1 MMLQERNITINS
13 INKYIKENILIS
25 LTDYK
30 IDIGLEDFSL
40 SPPKQESFG
49 DLSSNIALLI
59 SKQIQKNPLKIAEE
73 IKKRMLRQN
82 LNDIEEITATQPGF
96 INFVI
101 KPNYYQNNLK
111 LIIKDKE
118 SFGKDFKGKGKSA
131 NVEFVSANPTGP
143 LTVGHG
149 RNAVIGD
156 TVSNILEWHD
166 YNVTREYYYND
177 AGKQMR
183 TLGQS
188 VESRYF
194 EYVKKPF
201 EFPNDGYQGEYIIE
215 IAKNIANN
223 HGENLVKN
231 DEKFLAEAEKV
242 IFGQIENSLNS
253 LGIKFDT
260 FTNEKSF
267 YESGAIKKLLSQLKS
282 KGLVYEKDDAT
293 WYKATGVGAKQDK
306 VYIKSTGEP
315 TYRLPD
321 TAYHKDKI
329 KRGYDVIVDVFGA
342 DHTDTYPDVLSA
354 LRALGLKTEHVK
366 ILIYQFVTLV
376 KNGEKVKM
384 STRKADFITLDDLV
398 NELSVDVIRYF
409 FIMRSMNTHLDFD
422 LNLAKDQSDKNPV
435 FYLQY
440 AYARICNII
449 RYGENQGFKFSEKFD
464 TTLLNE
470 SSEIKLLKLMSNF
483 PTVMETALETLEP
496 QTIAIYLQDLASS
509 FHKFY
514 GNCKVITDDEK
525 LSQSR
530 LGLIN
535 GAKIIISIGLSI
547 LGVSAPEKM

>member
-1 MMLQERNITINS
+1 MLQERNIIISS
-13 INKYIKENILIS
+13 ITNYIKENILIS
-25 LTDYK
+25 LIDYK

-59 SKQIQKNPLKIAEE
+59 SKQIQKNPLEIAEE
-73 IKKRMLRQN
+73 IKKTMLHQN
-82 LNDIEEITATQPGF
+82 LNDIENITATQPGF
-96 INFVI
+96 INFFI
-101 KPNYYQNNLK
+101 KPRYYQNTLK
-111 LIIKDKE
+111 LIIKNQE
-118 SFGKDFKGKGKSA
+118 NFGKNFKGKGKTA

-201 EFPNDGYQGEYIIE
+201 EFPSDGYQGDYIIE

-223 HGENLVKN
+223 YGKSLEKN
-231 DEKFLAEAEKV
+231 DEKFLTEAEKV

-267 YESGAIKKLLSQLKS
+267 YESGAIKNLLSQLKS
-282 KGLVYEKDDAT
+282 KELVYQKDDAT
-293 WYKATGVGAKQDK
+293 WYKATKVGAKQDK

-354 LRALGLKTEHVK
+354 LGALGLKTEHIK

-398 NELSVDVIRYF
+398 DELSVDIVRYF

-464 TTLLNE
+464 TTLLDE

-483 PTVMETALETLEP
+483 PTMMETALDTLEP

-514 GNCKVITDDEK
+514 GNCKVITDDKK

-535 GAKIIISIGLSI
+535 GAKIILSIGLSI
-547 LGVSAPEKM
+547 LGLSAPEKM

>member
-1 MMLQERNITINS
+1 MMLQERNIIISS
-13 INKYIKENILIS
+13 ITKYIKENILIS
-25 LTDYK
+25 LIDYK

-59 SKQIQKNPLKIAEE
+59 SKQLQKNPLEIAEE
-73 IKKRMLRQN
+73 IKKTMLHQN
-82 LNDIEEITATQPGF
+82 LNDIEDITATQPGF

-101 KPNYYQNNLK
+101 KPRYYQNNLK
-111 LIIKDKE
+111 LIIKNQE
-118 SFGKDFKGKGKSA
+118 NFGKDFKGKGKSA

-201 EFPNDGYQGEYIIE
+201 EFPSDGYQGEYIIE

-223 HGENLVKN
+223 YGESLEQN
-231 DEKFLAEAEKV
+231 DEKFLTEAEKV

-267 YESGAIKKLLSQLKS
+267 YKSGAIKKLLSQLKS
-282 KGLVYEKDDAT
+282 KELVYQKDDAT
-293 WYKATGVGAKQDK
+293 WYKATKVGAKQDK

-354 LRALGLKTEHVK
+354 LGALGLKTEHIK

-398 NELSVDVIRYF
+398 DELSVDIVRYF

-464 TTLLNE
+464 PTLLNE

-483 PTVMETALETLEP
+483 PTMMETALETLEP

-514 GNCKVITDDEK
+514 GNCKVITNDEK

>member
-1 MMLQERNITINS
+1 MHQKRNTIIKSVIKNIKDNIISALEPYNIEIT
-13 INKYIKENILIS
+13 L
-25 LTDYK
+25 D
-30 IDIGLEDFSL
+30 DFSL

-59 SKQIQKNPLKIAEE
+59 SKQMKENPLGIAEK
-73 IKKRMLRQN
+73 IKAGLLSNNIKN
-82 LNDIEEITATQPGF
+82 IDAITVTPPGF

-101 KPNYYQNNLK
+101 KQNFYQNNLK
-111 LIIKDKE
+111 SIIQDKDD
-118 SFGKDFKGKGKSA
+118 FGKDFKGKDKSA

-166 YNVTREYYYND
+166 YKVTREYYYND

-183 TLGQS
+183 TLGKS
-188 VESRYF
+188 VEARYL
-194 EYVKKPF
+194 ELLEKSF
-201 EFPNDGYQGEYIIE
+201 EFPEGGYQGDYIIE
-215 IAKNIANN
+215 IAKEIINN
-223 HGENLVKN
+223 NGKDLKEN
-231 DEKFLAEAEKV
+231 DAQFLSSAEKT
-242 IFGQIENSLNS
+242 IFRQIKNSLNS
-253 LGIKFDT
+253 LGIKFDI
-260 FTNEKSF
+260 FSNEKSF
-267 YESGAIKKLLSQLKS
+267 YDSGAIEQLLSQLKD
-282 KGLVYEKDDAT
+282 KGLIYEDDGAT
-293 WYKATGVGAKQDK
+293 WYKATELGAKQDK
-306 VYIKSTGEP
+306 VYIKSSGEP

-321 TAYHKDKI
+321 TAYHRDKI
-329 KRGYDVIVDVFGA
+329 NRDFDLIVDVFGA

-354 LRALGLKTEHVK
+354 LKALNLDTDHIK
-366 ILIYQFVTLV
+366 ILIYQFVTLI

-384 STRKADFITLDDLV
+384 STRKADFITLDNLID
-398 NELSVDVIRYF
+398 ELGLDIVRYF

-449 RYGENQGFKFSEKFD
+449 RHGEGQNYKFSDDFD
-464 TTLLNE
+464 ATLLNQ

-483 PTVMETALETLEP
+483 PTMMETALDTLEP
-496 QTIAIYLQDLASS
+496 QIIANYLQELASS

-514 GNCKVITDDEK
+514 GNCKVITEDK
-525 LSQSR
+525 NISQAR

-535 GAKIIISIGLSI
+535 GTKIILSTGLSI
-547 LGVSAPEKM
+547 LGISAPEKM

>member
-1 MMLQERNITINS
+1 MMHQKRNTIIKSVIKNIKDNIISALEPYDIEIT
-13 INKYIKENILIS
+13 L
-25 LTDYK
+25 D
-30 IDIGLEDFSL
+30 DFSL

-59 SKQIQKNPLKIAEE
+59 SKQMKENPLGVAEKIKAGLLNTN
-73 IKKRMLRQN
+73 IKN
-82 LNDIEEITATQPGF
+82 IDAITVTPPGF

-101 KPNYYQNNLK
+101 KQNFYQNNLK
-111 LIIKDKE
+111 SIIQDKDD
-118 SFGKDFKGKGKSA
+118 FGKDFKGKDKSA

-166 YNVTREYYYND
+166 YKVTREYYYND

-183 TLGQS
+183 TLGKS
-188 VESRYF
+188 VEARYL
-194 EYVKKPF
+194 ELLEKPF
-201 EFPNDGYQGEYIIE
+201 EFPEGGYQGDYIIE
-215 IAKNIANN
+215 IAKEIINN
-223 HGENLVKN
+223 NGKDLKEN
-231 DEKFLAEAEKV
+231 DTQFLSSAEKT
-242 IFGQIENSLNS
+242 IFRQIKNSLNS
-253 LGIKFDT
+253 LGIKFDI
-260 FTNEKSF
+260 FSNEKSF
-267 YESGAIKKLLSQLKS
+267 YDSGAIEQLLSQLKD
-282 KGLVYEKDDAT
+282 KGLIYEDDGAT
-293 WYKATGVGAKQDK
+293 WYKATELGAKQDK
-306 VYIKSTGEP
+306 VYIKSSGEP

-321 TAYHKDKI
+321 TAYHRDKI
-329 KRGYDVIVDVFGA
+329 NRGFDLIVDVFGA

-354 LRALGLKTEHVK
+354 LKALNLDTDHIK
-366 ILIYQFVTLV
+366 ILIYQFVTLI

-384 STRKADFITLDDLV
+384 STRKADFITLDNLID
-398 NELSVDVIRYF
+398 ELGLDIVRYF

-449 RYGENQGFKFSEKFD
+449 RHGEGQNYKFSDDFD
-464 TTLLNE
+464 ATLLNQ

-483 PTVMETALETLEP
+483 PTMMETALDTLEP
-496 QTIAIYLQDLASS
+496 QIIANYLQELASS

-514 GNCKVITDDEK
+514 GNCKVITEDK
-525 LSQSR
+525 NISQAR

-535 GAKIIISIGLSI
+535 GTKIILSTGLSI
-547 LGVSAPEKM
+547 LGISAPEKM

>member
-1 MMLQERNITINS
+1 MMHQKRNTIIKSVIKNIKNNIISALEPYNIEIT
-13 INKYIKENILIS
+13 L
-25 LTDYK
+25 D
-30 IDIGLEDFSL
+30 DFSL

-59 SKQIQKNPLKIAEE
+59 SKQMKENPLGVAEKIKAELLNKN
-73 IKKRMLRQN
+73 IKN
-82 LNDIEEITATQPGF
+82 IDAITVTPPGF

-101 KPNYYQNNLK
+101 KQNFYQNNLK
-111 LIIKDKE
+111 SIIQDKDD
-118 SFGKDFKGKGKSA
+118 FGKDFKGKDKSA

-166 YNVTREYYYND
+166 YKVTREYYYND

-183 TLGQS
+183 TLGKS
-188 VESRYF
+188 VEARYL
-194 EYVKKPF
+194 ELLEKSF
-201 EFPNDGYQGEYIIE
+201 EFPEGGYQGDYIIE
-215 IAKNIANN
+215 IAKEIINN
-223 HGENLVKN
+223 NGKDLKEN
-231 DEKFLAEAEKV
+231 DAQFLSSAEKT
-242 IFGQIENSLNS
+242 IFRQIKNSLNS
-253 LGIKFDT
+253 LGIKFDI
-260 FTNEKSF
+260 FSNEKSF
-267 YESGAIKKLLSQLKS
+267 YDSGAIEQLLSQLKD
-282 KGLVYEKDDAT
+282 KGLIYEDDGAT
-293 WYKATGVGAKQDK
+293 WYKATELGAKQDK
-306 VYIKSTGEP
+306 VYIKSSGEP

-321 TAYHKDKI
+321 TAYHRDKI
-329 KRGYDVIVDVFGA
+329 NRDFDLIVDVFGA

-354 LRALGLKTEHVK
+354 LKALNLDTDHIK
-366 ILIYQFVTLV
+366 ILIYQFVTLI

-384 STRKADFITLDDLV
+384 STRKADFITLDNLID
-398 NELSVDVIRYF
+398 ELGLDIVRYF

-449 RYGENQGFKFSEKFD
+449 RHGEVQNYKFSDDFD
-464 TTLLNE
+464 ATLLNQ

-483 PTVMETALETLEP
+483 PTMMETALDTLEP
-496 QTIAIYLQDLASS
+496 QIIANYLQELASS

-514 GNCKVITDDEK
+514 GNCKVITEDK
-525 LSQSR
+525 NISQAR

-535 GAKIIISIGLSI
+535 GTKIILSTGLSI
-547 LGVSAPEKM
+547 LGISAPEKM

>member
-1 MMLQERNITINS
+1 MMHQKRNTIIKSVIKNIKDNIISALEPYDIEIT
-13 INKYIKENILIS
+13 L
-25 LTDYK
+25 D
-30 IDIGLEDFSL
+30 DFSL

-59 SKQIQKNPLKIAEE
+59 SKQMKENPLGVAEKIKAELLNKN
-73 IKKRMLRQN
+73 IKN
-82 LNDIEEITATQPGF
+82 IDAITVTPPGF

-101 KPNYYQNNLK
+101 KQNFYQNNLK
-111 LIIKDKE
+111 SIIQDKDD
-118 SFGKDFKGKGKSA
+118 FGKDFKGKDKSA

-166 YNVTREYYYND
+166 YKVTREYYYND

-183 TLGQS
+183 TLGKS
-188 VESRYF
+188 VEARYL
-194 EYVKKPF
+194 ELLEKSF
-201 EFPNDGYQGEYIIE
+201 EFPEGGYQGDYIIE
-215 IAKNIANN
+215 IAKEIINN
-223 HGENLVKN
+223 NGKDLKEN
-231 DEKFLAEAEKV
+231 DSQFLSSAEKI
-242 IFGQIENSLNS
+242 IFRQIKNSLNS
-253 LGIKFDT
+253 LGIKFDI
-260 FTNEKSF
+260 FSNEKSF
-267 YESGAIKKLLSQLKS
+267 YDSGAIKQLLSQLKD
-282 KGLVYEKDDAT
+282 KGLIYEDDGAT
-293 WYKATGVGAKQDK
+293 WFKATELGAKQDK
-306 VYIKSTGEP
+306 VYIKSSGEP

-321 TAYHKDKI
+321 TAYHRDKI
-329 KRGYDVIVDVFGA
+329 NRDFDLIVDVFGA

-354 LRALGLKTEHVK
+354 LKALNLDTDHIK
-366 ILIYQFVTLV
+366 ILIYQFVTLI

-384 STRKADFITLDDLV
+384 STRKADFITLDNLID
-398 NELSVDVIRYF
+398 ELGLDIVRYF

-449 RYGENQGFKFSEKFD
+449 RHGEGQNYKFSDDFD
-464 TTLLNE
+464 ATLLNQ

-483 PTVMETALETLEP
+483 PTMMETALDTLEP
-496 QTIAIYLQDLASS
+496 QIIANYLQELASS

-514 GNCKVITDDEK
+514 GNCKVITEDK
-525 LSQSR
+525 NISQAR

-535 GAKIIISIGLSI
+535 GTKIILSTGLSI
-547 LGVSAPEKM
+547 LGISAPEKM

>member
-1 MMLQERNITINS
+1 MMLQERNIIISS
-13 INKYIKENILIS
+13 ITKYIKENILIS
-25 LTDYK
+25 LIDYK

-59 SKQIQKNPLKIAEE
+59 SKQIQKNPLEIAEE
-73 IKKRMLRQN
+73 IKKTMLHQN
-82 LNDIEEITATQPGF
+82 LNDIEDITATQPGF

-101 KPNYYQNNLK
+101 KPSYYQNNLK
-111 LIIKDKE
+111 LIIKNQE
-118 SFGKDFKGKGKSA
+118 NFGKDFKGKGKSA

-201 EFPNDGYQGEYIIE
+201 EFPSDGYQGEYIIE

-223 HGENLVKN
+223 YGESLEQN
-231 DEKFLAEAEKV
+231 DEKFLTEAEKV

-282 KGLVYEKDDAT
+282 KELIYQKDDAT
-293 WYKATGVGAKQDK
+293 WYKSTKVGAKQDK

-354 LRALGLKTEHVK
+354 LGALGLKTEHIK

-398 NELSVDVIRYF
+398 DELSVDIVRYF

-483 PTVMETALETLEP
+483 PTMMETALETLEP

-530 LGLIN
+530 LGLIK

-547 LGVSAPEKM
+547 LGLSAPEKM

>member
-1 MMLQERNITINS
+1 MMLQERNITISS

-59 SKQIQKNPLKIAEE
+59 SNQIQKNPLEIAEE
-73 IKKRMLRQN
+73 IKKRMLHQN

-483 PTVMETALETLEP
+483 PTMMETALETLEP

-547 LGVSAPEKM
+547 LGISAPEKM

>member
-1 MMLQERNITINS
+1 MMLQERNITISS

-440 AYARICNII
+440 AYARISNII

-483 PTVMETALETLEP
+483 PTMMETALETLEP

>member
-1 MMLQERNITINS
+1 MLQERNIIISS
-13 INKYIKENILIS
+13 ITRYIKENILVS
-25 LTDYK
+25 LINYK
-30 IDIGLEDFSL
+30 IDIGLEGFSL
-40 SPPKQESFG
+40 SPPKKESFG

-59 SKQIQKNPLKIAEE
+59 SKQIQKNPLEIAEE
-73 IKKRMLRQN
+73 IKKNMLHQN
-82 LNDIEEITATQPGF
+82 LNDIEDITATQPGF

-101 KPNYYQNNLK
+101 KPSYYQNNLK
-111 LIIKDKE
+111 LIIKDQE
-118 SFGKDFKGKGKSA
+118 NFGKNFKGKGKTA

-201 EFPNDGYQGEYIIE
+201 EFPSDGYQGDYIIE

-223 HGENLVKN
+223 YGESLEKN
-231 DEKFLAEAEKV
+231 DEKFLTEAEKV

-267 YESGAIKKLLSQLKS
+267 YESGAIKDLLSQLKS
-282 KGLVYEKDDAT
+282 KELVYQKDGAT
-293 WYKATGVGAKQDK
+293 WYKATNVGAKQDK

-354 LRALGLKTEHVK
+354 LGALDLKTEHIK

-398 NELSVDVIRYF
+398 DELSVDIVRYF

-483 PTVMETALETLEP
+483 PTMMETALETLEP

-547 LGVSAPEKM
+547 LGLSAPEKM

>member
-1 MMLQERNITINS
+1 MMHQKRNTIIKSVIKNIKDNIISALEPYNIEIT
-13 INKYIKENILIS
+13 L
-25 LTDYK
+25 D
-30 IDIGLEDFSL
+30 DFSL

-59 SKQIQKNPLKIAEE
+59 SKQMKENPLGVAEKIKTELLNKN
-73 IKKRMLRQN
+73 IKN
-82 LNDIEEITATQPGF
+82 IDAITVTPPGF

-101 KPNYYQNNLK
+101 KQNFYQNNLK
-111 LIIKDKE
+111 SIIQDKDD
-118 SFGKDFKGKGKSA
+118 FGKDFKGKDKSA

-166 YNVTREYYYND
+166 YKVTREYYYND

-183 TLGQS
+183 TLGKS
-188 VESRYF
+188 VEARYL
-194 EYVKKPF
+194 ELLEKSF
-201 EFPNDGYQGEYIIE
+201 EFPEGGYQGDYIIE
-215 IAKNIANN
+215 IAKEIINN
-223 HGENLVKN
+223 NGKDLKEN
-231 DEKFLAEAEKV
+231 DAQFLSSAEKT
-242 IFGQIENSLNS
+242 IFRQIKNSLNS
-253 LGIKFDT
+253 LGIKFDI
-260 FTNEKSF
+260 FSNEKSF
-267 YESGAIKKLLSQLKS
+267 YDSGAIEQLLSQLKD
-282 KGLVYEKDDAT
+282 KGLIYEDDGAT
-293 WYKATGVGAKQDK
+293 WYKATELGAKQDK
-306 VYIKSTGEP
+306 VYIKSSGEP

-321 TAYHKDKI
+321 TAYHRDKI
-329 KRGYDVIVDVFGA
+329 NRDFDLIVDVFGA

-354 LRALGLKTEHVK
+354 LKALNLDTDHIK
-366 ILIYQFVTLV
+366 ILIYQFVTLI

-384 STRKADFITLDDLV
+384 STRKADFITLDNLID
-398 NELSVDVIRYF
+398 ELGLDIVRYF

-449 RYGENQGFKFSEKFD
+449 RHGEGQNYKFSDDFD
-464 TTLLNE
+464 ATLLNQ

-483 PTVMETALETLEP
+483 PTMMETALDTLEP
-496 QTIAIYLQDLASS
+496 QIIANYLQELASS

-514 GNCKVITDDEK
+514 GNCKVITEDK
-525 LSQSR
+525 NISQAR

-535 GAKIIISIGLSI
+535 GTKIILSTGLSI
-547 LGVSAPEKM
+547 LGISAPEKM

>member
-1 MMLQERNITINS
+1 MLQERNITISS

-293 WYKATGVGAKQDK
+293 WYKATEVGAKQDK

-483 PTVMETALETLEP
+483 PTMMETALETLEP

-514 GNCKVITDDEK
+514 GNCKVITDNEK

>member
-1 MMLQERNITINS
+1 MMHQKRNTIIKSVIKNIKHNIISALEPYDIEIT
-13 INKYIKENILIS
+13 L
-25 LTDYK
+25 D
-30 IDIGLEDFSL
+30 DFSL

-59 SKQIQKNPLKIAEE
+59 SKQMKENPLGVAEKIKAELLNTN
-73 IKKRMLRQN
+73 IKN
-82 LNDIEEITATQPGF
+82 IDAITVTPPGF

-101 KPNYYQNNLK
+101 KQNFYQNNLK
-111 LIIKDKE
+111 SIIQDKDD
-118 SFGKDFKGKGKSA
+118 FGKDFKGKDKSA

-166 YNVTREYYYND
+166 YKVTREYYYND

-183 TLGQS
+183 TLGKS
-188 VESRYF
+188 VEARYL
-194 EYVKKPF
+194 ELLEKSF
-201 EFPNDGYQGEYIIE
+201 EFPEGGYQGDYIIE
-215 IAKNIANN
+215 IAKEIINN
-223 HGENLVKN
+223 NGKDLKKN
-231 DEKFLAEAEKV
+231 DAQFLSSAEKT
-242 IFGQIENSLNS
+242 IFRQIKNSLNS
-253 LGIKFDT
+253 LGIKFDI
-260 FTNEKSF
+260 FSNEKSF
-267 YESGAIKKLLSQLKS
+267 YDSGAIKQLLSQLKD
-282 KGLVYEKDDAT
+282 KGLIYEDDGAT
-293 WYKATGVGAKQDK
+293 WYKATELGAKQDK
-306 VYIKSTGEP
+306 VYIKSSGEP

-321 TAYHKDKI
+321 TAYHRDKI
-329 KRGYDVIVDVFGA
+329 NRDFDLIVDVFGA

-354 LRALGLKTEHVK
+354 LKALNLDTDHIK
-366 ILIYQFVTLV
+366 ILIYQFVTLI

-384 STRKADFITLDDLV
+384 STRKADFITLDNLID
-398 NELSVDVIRYF
+398 ELGLDIVRYF

-449 RYGENQGFKFSEKFD
+449 RHGEGQNYKFSDDFD
-464 TTLLNE
+464 ATLLNQ

-483 PTVMETALETLEP
+483 PTMMETALDTLEP
-496 QTIAIYLQDLASS
+496 QIIANYLQELASS

-514 GNCKVITDDEK
+514 GNCKVITEDK
-525 LSQSR
+525 NISQAR

-535 GAKIIISIGLSI
+535 GTKIILSTGLSI
-547 LGVSAPEKM
+547 LGISAPEKM

>member
-1 MMLQERNITINS
+1 MMLQERNIIISS
-13 INKYIKENILIS
+13 ITRYIKENILVS
-25 LTDYK
+25 LINYK
-30 IDIGLEDFSL
+30 IDIGLEGFSL
-40 SPPKQESFG
+40 SPPKKESFG

-59 SKQIQKNPLKIAEE
+59 SKQIQKNPLEIAEE
-73 IKKRMLRQN
+73 IKKNMLHQN
-82 LNDIEEITATQPGF
+82 LNDIEDITATQPGF

-101 KPNYYQNNLK
+101 KPSYYQNNLK
-111 LIIKDKE
+111 LIIKDQE
-118 SFGKDFKGKGKSA
+118 NFGKNFKGKGKTA

-201 EFPNDGYQGEYIIE
+201 EFPSDGYQGDYIIE

-223 HGENLVKN
+223 YGESLKQN
-231 DEKFLAEAEKV
+231 DEKFLTEAEKE

-267 YESGAIKKLLSQLKS
+267 YESGAIKNLLSQLRS
-282 KGLVYEKDDAT
+282 KGLIYQKDDAT
-293 WYKATGVGAKQDK
+293 WYKATKVGAKQDK

-342 DHTDTYPDVLSA
+342 DHSDTYPDVLSA
-354 LRALGLKTEHVK
+354 LGALDLKTEHIK

-384 STRKADFITLDDLV
+384 STRKADFIALDDLV
-398 NELSVDVIRYF
+398 DELSVDIVRYF

-449 RYGENQGFKFSEKFD
+449 KYGKSQGFKFSEKFD

-483 PTVMETALETLEP
+483 PTMMETALETLEP

-547 LGVSAPEKM
+547 LGLSAPEKM

>member
-1 MMLQERNITINS
+1 MMLQERNITISS

-59 SKQIQKNPLKIAEE
+59 SKQIQKNPLEIAEE
-73 IKKRMLRQN
+73 IKKTMLHQN
-82 LNDIEEITATQPGF
+82 LNDIEDITATQPGF

-223 HGENLVKN
+223 LGENLVKN

-483 PTVMETALETLEP
+483 PTMMETALETLEP

>member
-1 MMLQERNITINS
+1 MMHQKRNTIIKSVIKNIKNNIISALEPYNIEIT
-13 INKYIKENILIS
+13 L
-25 LTDYK
+25 D
-30 IDIGLEDFSL
+30 DFSL

-59 SKQIQKNPLKIAEE
+59 SKQMKENPLGVAEKIKAELLKTN
-73 IKKRMLRQN
+73 IKN
-82 LNDIEEITATQPGF
+82 IDAITVTPPGF

-101 KPNYYQNNLK
+101 KQNFYQNNLK
-111 LIIKDKE
+111 SIIQDKDD
-118 SFGKDFKGKGKSA
+118 FGKDFKGKDKSA

-166 YNVTREYYYND
+166 YKVTREYYYND

-183 TLGQS
+183 TLGKS
-188 VESRYF
+188 VEARYL
-194 EYVKKPF
+194 ELLEKSF
-201 EFPNDGYQGEYIIE
+201 EFPEGGYQGDYIIE
-215 IAKNIANN
+215 IAKEIINN
-223 HGENLVKN
+223 NGKDLKEN
-231 DEKFLAEAEKV
+231 DAQFLSSAEKT
-242 IFGQIENSLNS
+242 IFRQIKNSLNS
-253 LGIKFDT
+253 LGIKFDI
-260 FTNEKSF
+260 FSNEKSF
-267 YESGAIKKLLSQLKS
+267 YDSGAIEQLLSQLKD
-282 KGLVYEKDDAT
+282 KGLIYEDDGAT
-293 WYKATGVGAKQDK
+293 WYKATELGAKQDK
-306 VYIKSTGEP
+306 VYIKSSGEP

-321 TAYHKDKI
+321 TAYHRDKI
-329 KRGYDVIVDVFGA
+329 NRDFDLIVDVFGA

-354 LRALGLKTEHVK
+354 LKALNLDTDHIK
-366 ILIYQFVTLV
+366 ILIYQFVTLI

-384 STRKADFITLDDLV
+384 STRKADFITLDNLID
-398 NELSVDVIRYF
+398 ELGLDIVRYF

-449 RYGENQGFKFSEKFD
+449 RHGEGQNYKFSDDFD
-464 TTLLNE
+464 ATLLNQ

-483 PTVMETALETLEP
+483 PTMMETALDTLEP
-496 QTIAIYLQDLASS
+496 QIIANYLQELASS

-514 GNCKVITDDEK
+514 GNCKVITEDK
-525 LSQSR
+525 NISQAR

-535 GAKIIISIGLSI
+535 GTKIILSTGLSI
-547 LGVSAPEKM
+547 LGISAPEKM

>member
-1 MMLQERNITINS
+1 MMLQERNITISS

-59 SKQIQKNPLKIAEE
+59 SKQIQKNPLEIAEE

-483 PTVMETALETLEP
+483 PTMMETALETLEP

>member
-1 MMLQERNITINS
+1 MHQKRNTIIKSVIKNIKDNIISALEPYNIEIT
-13 INKYIKENILIS
+13 L
-25 LTDYK
+25 D
-30 IDIGLEDFSL
+30 DFSL

-59 SKQIQKNPLKIAEE
+59 SKQMKENPLGVAEKIKAKLLNTN
-73 IKKRMLRQN
+73 IKN
-82 LNDIEEITATQPGF
+82 IDAITVTPPGF

-101 KPNYYQNNLK
+101 KQNFYQNNLK
-111 LIIKDKE
+111 SIIQDKDD
-118 SFGKDFKGKGKSA
+118 FGKDFKGKDKSA

-166 YNVTREYYYND
+166 YKVTREYYYND

-183 TLGQS
+183 TLGKS
-188 VESRYF
+188 VEARYL
-194 EYVKKPF
+194 ELLEKSF
-201 EFPNDGYQGEYIIE
+201 EFPEGGYQGDYIIE
-215 IAKNIANN
+215 IAKEIINN
-223 HGENLVKN
+223 NGKDLKEN
-231 DEKFLAEAEKV
+231 DAQFLSSAEKT
-242 IFGQIENSLNS
+242 IFRQIKNSLNS
-253 LGIKFDT
+253 LGIKFDI
-260 FTNEKSF
+260 FSNEKSF
-267 YESGAIKKLLSQLKS
+267 YDSGAIEQLLSQLKD
-282 KGLVYEKDDAT
+282 KGLIYEDDGAT
-293 WYKATGVGAKQDK
+293 WYKATELGAKQDK
-306 VYIKSTGEP
+306 VYIKSSGEP

-321 TAYHKDKI
+321 TAYHRDKI
-329 KRGYDVIVDVFGA
+329 NRDFDLIVDVFGA

-354 LRALGLKTEHVK
+354 LKALNLHTDHIK
-366 ILIYQFVTLV
+366 ILIYQFVTLI

-384 STRKADFITLDDLV
+384 STRKADFITLDNLID
-398 NELSVDVIRYF
+398 ELGLDIVRYF

-449 RYGENQGFKFSEKFD
+449 RHGEGQNYKFSDDFD
-464 TTLLNE
+464 ATLLNQ

-483 PTVMETALETLEP
+483 PTMMETALDTLEP
-496 QTIAIYLQDLASS
+496 QIIANYLQELASS

-514 GNCKVITDDEK
+514 GNCKVITEDK
-525 LSQSR
+525 NISQAR

-535 GAKIIISIGLSI
+535 GTKIILSTGLSI
-547 LGVSAPEKM
+547 LGISAPEKM

>member
-1 MMLQERNITINS
+1 MHQKRNTIIKSVIKNIKDNIISALEPYNIEIT
-13 INKYIKENILIS
+13 L
-25 LTDYK
+25 D
-30 IDIGLEDFSL
+30 DFSL

-59 SKQIQKNPLKIAEE
+59 SKQMKENPLGVAEKIKAELLNKN
-73 IKKRMLRQN
+73 IKN
-82 LNDIEEITATQPGF
+82 IDAITVTPPGF

-101 KPNYYQNNLK
+101 KQNFYQNNLK
-111 LIIKDKE
+111 SIIQDKDD
-118 SFGKDFKGKGKSA
+118 FGKDFKGKDKSA

-166 YNVTREYYYND
+166 YKVTREYYYND

-183 TLGQS
+183 TLGKS
-188 VESRYF
+188 VEARYL
-194 EYVKKPF
+194 ELLEKSF
-201 EFPNDGYQGEYIIE
+201 EFPEGGYQGDYIIE
-215 IAKNIANN
+215 IAKEIINN
-223 HGENLVKN
+223 NGKDLKEN
-231 DEKFLAEAEKV
+231 DAQFLSSAEKT
-242 IFGQIENSLNS
+242 IFRQIKNSLNS
-253 LGIKFDT
+253 LGIKFDI
-260 FTNEKSF
+260 FSNEKSF
-267 YESGAIKKLLSQLKS
+267 YDSGAIEQLLSQLKD
-282 KGLVYEKDDAT
+282 KGLIYEDDGAT
-293 WYKATGVGAKQDK
+293 WYKATELGAKQDK
-306 VYIKSTGEP
+306 VYIKSSGEP

-321 TAYHKDKI
+321 TAYHRDKI
-329 KRGYDVIVDVFGA
+329 NRDFDLIVDVFGA

-354 LRALGLKTEHVK
+354 LKALNLETDHIK
-366 ILIYQFVTLV
+366 ILIYQFVTLI

-384 STRKADFITLDDLV
+384 STRKADFITLDNLID
-398 NELSVDVIRYF
+398 ELGLDIVRYF

-449 RYGENQGFKFSEKFD
+449 RHGEGQNYKFSDDFD
-464 TTLLNE
+464 ATLLNQ

-483 PTVMETALETLEP
+483 PTMMETALDTLEP
-496 QTIAIYLQDLASS
+496 QIIANYLQELASS

-514 GNCKVITDDEK
+514 GNCKVITEDK
-525 LSQSR
+525 NISQAR

-535 GAKIIISIGLSI
+535 GTKIILSTGLSI
-547 LGVSAPEKM
+547 LGISAPEKM

>member
-1 MMLQERNITINS
+1 MMHQKRNTIIKSVIKNIKDNIISALEPYNIEIT
-13 INKYIKENILIS
+13 L
-25 LTDYK
+25 D
-30 IDIGLEDFSL
+30 DFSL

-59 SKQIQKNPLKIAEE
+59 SKQMKENPLGVAEKIKAELLNTN
-73 IKKRMLRQN
+73 IKN
-82 LNDIEEITATQPGF
+82 IEAITVTPPGF

-101 KPNYYQNNLK
+101 KQNFYQNNLK
-111 LIIKDKE
+111 SIIQDKDD
-118 SFGKDFKGKGKSA
+118 FGKDFKGKDKSA

-166 YNVTREYYYND
+166 YKVTREYYYND

-183 TLGQS
+183 TLGKS
-188 VESRYF
+188 VEARYL
-194 EYVKKPF
+194 ELLEKSF
-201 EFPNDGYQGEYIIE
+201 EFPEGGYQGDYIIE
-215 IAKNIANN
+215 IAKEIINN
-223 HGENLVKN
+223 NGKDLKEN
-231 DEKFLAEAEKV
+231 DAQFLSSAEKT
-242 IFGQIENSLNS
+242 IFRQIKNSLNS
-253 LGIKFDT
+253 LGIKFDI
-260 FTNEKSF
+260 FSNEKSF
-267 YESGAIKKLLSQLKS
+267 YDSGAIEQLLSQLKD
-282 KGLVYEKDDAT
+282 KGLIYEDDGAT
-293 WYKATGVGAKQDK
+293 WYKATELGAKQDK
-306 VYIKSTGEP
+306 VYIKSSGEP

-321 TAYHKDKI
+321 TAYHRDKI
-329 KRGYDVIVDVFGA
+329 NRDFDLIVDVFGA

-354 LRALGLKTEHVK
+354 LKALNLDTDHIK
-366 ILIYQFVTLV
+366 ILIYQFVTLI

-384 STRKADFITLDDLV
+384 STRKADFITLDNLID
-398 NELSVDVIRYF
+398 ELGLDIVRYF

-449 RYGENQGFKFSEKFD
+449 RHGEGQNYKFSDDFD
-464 TTLLNE
+464 ATLLNQ

-483 PTVMETALETLEP
+483 PTMMETALDTLEP
-496 QTIAIYLQDLASS
+496 QIIANYLQELASS

-514 GNCKVITDDEK
+514 GNCKVITEDK
-525 LSQSR
+525 NISQAR

-535 GAKIIISIGLSI
+535 GTKIILSTGLSI
-547 LGVSAPEKM
+547 LGISAPEKM

>member
-1 MMLQERNITINS
+1 MMLQERNIIISS
-13 INKYIKENILIS
+13 ITKYIKENILIS
-25 LTDYK
+25 LIDYK
-30 IDIGLEDFSL
+30 IDIGSEDFSL

-59 SKQIQKNPLKIAEE
+59 SKQIQKNPLEIAEE
-73 IKKRMLRQN
+73 IKKTMFHQN
-82 LNDIEEITATQPGF
+82 LNDIEDITATQPGF

-101 KPNYYQNNLK
+101 KPSYYQNNLK
-111 LIIKDKE
+111 LIIKNQE
-118 SFGKDFKGKGKSA
+118 NFGKNFKGKGKSA

-201 EFPNDGYQGEYIIE
+201 EFPSDGYQGEYIIE

-223 HGENLVKN
+223 YGESLEQN
-231 DEKFLAEAEKV
+231 DEKFLTEAEKV

-267 YESGAIKKLLSQLKS
+267 YKSGAIKKLLSQLKS
-282 KGLVYEKDDAT
+282 KELVYQKDDAT
-293 WYKATGVGAKQDK
+293 WYKATKVGAKQDK

-354 LRALGLKTEHVK
+354 LGALGLKTEHIK

-398 NELSVDVIRYF
+398 DELSVDIVRYF

-464 TTLLNE
+464 PTLLNE

-483 PTVMETALETLEP
+483 PTMMETALETLEP

-514 GNCKVITDDEK
+514 GNCKVITNDEK

>member
-1 MMLQERNITINS
+1 MMHQKRNTIIKSVIKNIKDNIISALEPYNIEIT
-13 INKYIKENILIS
+13 L
-25 LTDYK
+25 D
-30 IDIGLEDFSL
+30 DFSL

-59 SKQIQKNPLKIAEE
+59 SKQMKENPLGIAEK
-73 IKKRMLRQN
+73 IKAEL
-82 LNDIEEITATQPGF
+82 LNTNIKNIDAITVTPPGF

-101 KPNYYQNNLK
+101 KQNFYQNNLK
-111 LIIKDKE
+111 SIIQDKDD
-118 SFGKDFKGKGKSA
+118 FGKDFKGKDKSA

-166 YNVTREYYYND
+166 YKVTREYYYND

-183 TLGQS
+183 TLGKS
-188 VESRYF
+188 VEARYL
-194 EYVKKPF
+194 ELLEKSF
-201 EFPNDGYQGEYIIE
+201 EFPEGGYQGDYIIE
-215 IAKNIANN
+215 IAKEIINN
-223 HGENLVKN
+223 NGKDLKEN
-231 DEKFLAEAEKV
+231 DAQFLSSAEKT
-242 IFGQIENSLNS
+242 IFRQIKNSLNS
-253 LGIKFDT
+253 LGIKFDI
-260 FTNEKSF
+260 FSNEKSF
-267 YESGAIKKLLSQLKS
+267 YDSGAIEQLLSQLKD
-282 KGLVYEKDDAT
+282 KGLIYEDDGAT
-293 WYKATGVGAKQDK
+293 WYKATELGAKQDK
-306 VYIKSTGEP
+306 VYIKSSGEP

-321 TAYHKDKI
+321 TAYHRDKI
-329 KRGYDVIVDVFGA
+329 NRDFDLIVDVFGA

-354 LRALGLKTEHVK
+354 LKALNLDTDHIK
-366 ILIYQFVTLV
+366 ILIYQFVTLI

-384 STRKADFITLDDLV
+384 STRKADFITLDNLID
-398 NELSVDVIRYF
+398 ELGLDIVRYF

-449 RYGENQGFKFSEKFD
+449 RHGEGQNYKFSDNFD
-464 TTLLNE
+464 ATLLNQ

-483 PTVMETALETLEP
+483 PTMMETALDTLEP
-496 QTIAIYLQDLASS
+496 QIIANYLQELASS

-514 GNCKVITDDEK
+514 GNCKVITEDK
-525 LSQSR
+525 NISQAR

-535 GAKIIISIGLSI
+535 GTKIILSTGLSI
-547 LGVSAPEKM
+547 LGISAPEKM

>member
-1 MMLQERNITINS
+1 MMLQERNIIISS
-13 INKYIKENILIS
+13 ITKYIKENILLS
-25 LTDYK
+25 LIDYK
-30 IDIGLEDFSL
+30 IEIELEDFSL

-73 IKKRMLRQN
+73 IKKMMLRQN
-82 LNDIEEITATQPGF
+82 LNDIEDITATQPGF

-101 KPNYYQNNLK
+101 KPSYYQNNLK

-223 HGENLVKN
+223 HGENLVQN

-282 KGLVYEKDDAT
+282 KGLVYEKNDAT
-293 WYKATGVGAKQDK
+293 WYKATEVGAKQDK

-354 LRALGLKTEHVK
+354 LRALGLKTEHIK

-384 STRKADFITLDDLV
+384 STRKADFVTLDDLV
-398 NELSVDVIRYF
+398 NELSVDVVRYF

-483 PTVMETALETLEP
+483 PTMMETALETLEP

-514 GNCKVITDDEK
+514 GNCKVITDDEN

>member
-1 MMLQERNITINS
+1 MMLQERNIIISS
-13 INKYIKENILIS
+13 ITKYIKENILIS
-25 LTDYK
+25 LIDYK
-30 IDIGLEDFSL
+30 IDIGSEDFSL

-59 SKQIQKNPLKIAEE
+59 SKQIQKNPLEIAEE
-73 IKKRMLRQN
+73 IKKTMLHQN
-82 LNDIEEITATQPGF
+82 LNDIEGITATKPGF

-101 KPNYYQNNLK
+101 KPSYYQNNLK
-111 LIIKDKE
+111 LIIKNQE
-118 SFGKDFKGKGKSA
+118 NFGKNFKGKGKSA

-201 EFPNDGYQGEYIIE
+201 EFPSDGYQGEYIIE

-223 HGENLVKN
+223 YGKSLEQN
-231 DEKFLAEAEKV
+231 DEKFLTEAEKV
-242 IFGQIENSLNS
+242 IFGQIKNSLNS

-267 YESGAIKKLLSQLKS
+267 YKSGAIKKLLSQLKS
-282 KGLVYEKDDAT
+282 KELVYQKDDAT
-293 WYKATGVGAKQDK
+293 WYKATKVGAKQDK

-354 LRALGLKTEHVK
+354 LGALGLKTEHIK

-398 NELSVDVIRYF
+398 DELSVDIVRYF

-464 TTLLNE
+464 PTLLNE

-483 PTVMETALETLEP
+483 PTMMETALETLEP

-514 GNCKVITDDEK
+514 GNCKVITDDEE

>member
-1 MMLQERNITINS
+1 MLQERNITISS

-73 IKKRMLRQN
+73 IKKRMLHQN

-483 PTVMETALETLEP
+483 PTMMETALETLEP

>member
-1 MMLQERNITINS
+1 MMLQERNIIISS
-13 INKYIKENILIS
+13 ITKYIKENILIS
-25 LTDYK
+25 LIDYK
-30 IDIGLEDFSL
+30 IDIGSEDFSL

-59 SKQIQKNPLKIAEE
+59 SKQIQKNPLEIAEE
-73 IKKRMLRQN
+73 IKKTMLHQN
-82 LNDIEEITATQPGF
+82 LNDIEGITATKPGF

-101 KPNYYQNNLK
+101 KPSYYQNNLK
-111 LIIKDKE
+111 LIIKNQE
-118 SFGKDFKGKGKSA
+118 NFGKNFKGKGKSA

-201 EFPNDGYQGEYIIE
+201 EFPSDGYQGEYIIE
-215 IAKNIANN
+215 IAKNSANN
-223 HGENLVKN
+223 YGKSLEQN
-231 DEKFLAEAEKV
+231 DEKFLTEAEKV
-242 IFGQIENSLNS
+242 IFGQIKNSLNS

-267 YESGAIKKLLSQLKS
+267 YKSGAIKKLLSQLKS
-282 KGLVYEKDDAT
+282 KELVYQKDDAT
-293 WYKATGVGAKQDK
+293 WYKATKVGAKQDK

-354 LRALGLKTEHVK
+354 LGALGLKTEHIK

-398 NELSVDVIRYF
+398 DELSVDIVRYF

-464 TTLLNE
+464 PTLLNE

-483 PTVMETALETLEP
+483 PTMMETALETLEP

-514 GNCKVITDDEK
+514 GNCKVITNDEK

>member
-1 MMLQERNITINS
+1 MHQKRNTIIKSVIKNIKDNIISALEPYDIEIT
-13 INKYIKENILIS
+13 L
-25 LTDYK
+25 D
-30 IDIGLEDFSL
+30 DFSL

-59 SKQIQKNPLKIAEE
+59 SKQMKENPLAVAEKIKAELLNKN
-73 IKKRMLRQN
+73 IKN
-82 LNDIEEITATQPGF
+82 IDAITATPPGF

-101 KPNYYQNNLK
+101 KQNFYQNNLK
-111 LIIKDKE
+111 SIIQDKDD
-118 SFGKDFKGKGKSA
+118 FGKDFKGKDKSA

-166 YNVTREYYYND
+166 YKVTREYYYND

-183 TLGQS
+183 TLGKS
-188 VESRYF
+188 VEARYL
-194 EYVKKPF
+194 ELLEKSF
-201 EFPNDGYQGEYIIE
+201 EFPEGGYQGDYIIE
-215 IAKNIANN
+215 IAKEIINN
-223 HGENLVKN
+223 NGKDLKEN
-231 DEKFLAEAEKV
+231 DAQFLSSAEKT
-242 IFGQIENSLNS
+242 IFRQIKNSLNS
-253 LGIKFDT
+253 LGIKFDI
-260 FTNEKSF
+260 FSNEKSF
-267 YESGAIKKLLSQLKS
+267 YDSGAIEQLLSQLKD
-282 KGLVYEKDDAT
+282 KGLIYEDDGAT
-293 WYKATGVGAKQDK
+293 WYKATELGAKQDK
-306 VYIKSTGEP
+306 VYIKSSGEP

-321 TAYHKDKI
+321 TAYHRDKI
-329 KRGYDVIVDVFGA
+329 NRDFDLIVDVFGA

-354 LRALGLKTEHVK
+354 LKALNLDTDHIK
-366 ILIYQFVTLV
+366 ILIYQFVTLI

-384 STRKADFITLDDLV
+384 STRKADFITLDNLIG
-398 NELSVDVIRYF
+398 ELGLDIVRYF

-449 RYGENQGFKFSEKFD
+449 RHGEGQNYKFSDDFD
-464 TTLLNE
+464 ATLLNQ

-483 PTVMETALETLEP
+483 PIMMETALDTLEP
-496 QTIAIYLQDLASS
+496 QIIANYLQELASS

-514 GNCKVITDDEK
+514 GNCKVITEDK
-525 LSQSR
+525 NISQAR

-535 GAKIIISIGLSI
+535 GTKIILSTGLSI
-547 LGVSAPEKM
+547 LGISAPEKM

>member
-1 MMLQERNITINS
+1 MLH
-13 INKYIKENILIS
+13 
-25 LTDYK
+25 
-30 IDIGLEDFSL
+30 
-40 SPPKQESFG
+40 
-49 DLSSNIALLI
+49 
-59 SKQIQKNPLKIAEE
+59 
-73 IKKRMLRQN
+73 QN
-82 LNDIEEITATQPGF
+82 LNDIEGITATKPGF

-101 KPNYYQNNLK
+101 KPSYYQNNLK
-111 LIIKDKE
+111 LIIKNQE
-118 SFGKDFKGKGKSA
+118 NFGKDFKGKGKSA

-149 RNAVIGD
+149 RNAIIGD

-201 EFPNDGYQGEYIIE
+201 EFPSDGYQGEYIIE

-223 HGENLVKN
+223 YGESLEQN
-231 DEKFLAEAEKV
+231 DEKFLTEAEKV

-253 LGIKFDT
+253 LGIKFDI

-282 KGLVYEKDDAT
+282 KELIYQKDDAT
-293 WYKATGVGAKQDK
+293 WYKSTKIGAKQDK

-354 LRALGLKTEHVK
+354 LGALGLKTEHIK

-398 NELSVDVIRYF
+398 DELSVDIVRYF

-464 TTLLNE
+464 PTLLNE

-483 PTVMETALETLEP
+483 PTMMETALETLEP

-514 GNCKVITDDEK
+514 GNCKVITDDEE